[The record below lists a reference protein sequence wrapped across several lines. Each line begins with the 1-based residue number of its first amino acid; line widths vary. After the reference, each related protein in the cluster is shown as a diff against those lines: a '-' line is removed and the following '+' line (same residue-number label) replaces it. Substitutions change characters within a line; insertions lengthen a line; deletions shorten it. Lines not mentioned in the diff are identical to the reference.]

1 MGSLY
6 LPSFYIKGF
15 KSIEEMDLKS
25 LSAINLIAGDNNV
38 GKSTILEAIYA
49 FVYQG
54 FFLTLKQLT
63 FQRMSYTAADFD
75 IEYTSERLS
84 LITQLFNGWEFKGG
98 KSIVLHTGPDR
109 NVELTLGYIFIENLK
124 TEDGLFAK
132 TIFKEDDKF
141 AVDAFCKGIRIKA
154 DNNEFIYSLET
165 STVVSNKIKP
175 YVPIQFIHTSS
186 LNKSLNSKLWD
197 DIALTGLEKH
207 VVDALRIIEPDID
220 NLAFIEDPYTESGKL
235 IRVPYITF
243 KNKFGRYPLSVMG
256 DGMNRILSIILGLV
270 SSKDGVCLID
280 EIENGI
286 YYKRQPELWDMI
298 CHLVKD
304 LNIQLFATTH
314 SLDCIRNFSTS
325 ATDNSQF
332 IRLEKRKTGIKA
344 VCYNPDELKVALE
357 NDIELR

>member
-54 FFLTLKQLT
+54 FFSTLKQLT
-63 FQRMSYTAADFD
+63 FQRMNYTTADFD
-75 IEYTSERLS
+75 NEHASERLS

-165 STVVSNKIKP
+165 STVVLNKIKP
-175 YVPIQFIHTSS
+175 YVPVQFIHTSS

-243 KNKFGRYPLSVMG
+243 KNKFGRYPLSIMG

-286 YYKRQPELWDMI
+286 YYGSYILSY
-298 CHLVKD
+298 
-304 LNIQLFATTH
+304 TT
-314 SLDCIRNFSTS
+314 
-325 ATDNSQF
+325 
-332 IRLEKRKTGIKA
+332 
-344 VCYNPDELKVALE
+344 
-357 NDIELR
+357 

>member
-1 MGSLY
+1 
-6 LPSFYIKGF
+6 
-15 KSIEEMDLKS
+15 MDLKS

-63 FQRMSYTAADFD
+63 FQRMNYTTADFD
-75 IEYTSERLS
+75 GEYASERLS

-98 KSIVLHTGPDR
+98 KSVVLQTVPDR

-175 YVPIQFIHTSS
+175 YVPVQFIHTSS

-197 DIALTGLEKH
+197 GIALTGLEKH

-243 KNKFGRYPLSVMG
+243 KNKSGRYPL
-256 DGMNRILSIILGLV
+256 R
-270 SSKDGVCLID
+270 
-280 EIENGI
+280 
-286 YYKRQPELWDMI
+286 
-298 CHLVKD
+298 
-304 LNIQLFATTH
+304 
-314 SLDCIRNFSTS
+314 
-325 ATDNSQF
+325 
-332 IRLEKRKTGIKA
+332 
-344 VCYNPDELKVALE
+344 
-357 NDIELR
+357 

>member
-38 GKSTILEAIYA
+38 GKSTILEAIYV

-63 FQRMSYTAADFD
+63 FQRMNYTTADFD
-75 IEYTSERLS
+75 NEHASERLS

-98 KSIVLHTGPDR
+98 KSVVLQTRPDR
-109 NVELTLGYIFIENLK
+109 NVELTLGYIFIENVK
-124 TEDGLFAK
+124 TKDGIIAK
-132 TIFKEDDKF
+132 TIFQEDDKV
-141 AVDAFCKGIRIKA
+141 AGDAFYKAIRIKS
-154 DNNEFIYSLET
+154 DDNEFIYSLENT
-165 STVVSNKIKP
+165 AIILNKVKP

-186 LNKSLNSKLWD
+186 SNKSLNSKLWD

-220 NLAFIEDPYTESGKL
+220 NLAFIEDPYTNSGKHF
-235 IRVPYITF
+235 RVPYITF
-243 KNKFGRYPLSVMG
+243 KNNTGRYPLSVMG

-270 SSKDGVCLID
+270 NSKDGVCLID

-298 CHLVKD
+298 CHLVKE
-304 LNIQLFATTH
+304 LKIQLFATTH
-314 SLDCIRNFSTS
+314 SLDCIRNFSAS